1 MENGRGLWAPGGRR
15 RGKAGPST
23 PARNGKPPPRPSE
36 PRPDDAAHKK
46 AATHASAE
54 RMAWESHADA
64 LIAAF
69 ICGVWRAKKGEGRL
83 GRGFPLRAARRKP
96 RT

>member
-1 MENGRGLWAPGGRR
+1 MHQKDGAPD
-15 RGKAGPST
+15 T
-23 PARNGKPPPRPSE
+23 PARCGEARPRPSE

-54 RMAWESHADA
+54 RMAWESHVDA

-69 ICGVWRAKKGEGRL
+69 ACGVWRAKKGEGRL
-83 GRGFPLRAARRKP
+83 GGASLRRAAGSARISQ
-96 RT
+96 

>member
-1 MENGRGLWAPGGRR
+1 MHQKDGAPD
-15 RGKAGPST
+15 T
-23 PARNGKPPPRPSE
+23 PARCGKPPPRPSE

-46 AATHASAE
+46 AATHASAG

-69 ICGVWRAKKGEGRL
+69 ACGVWRAKKGEGRL
-83 GRGFPLRAARRKP
+83 GGASSLRRGFATGREFSRSAL
-96 RT
+96 

>member
-1 MENGRGLWAPGGRR
+1 MHQKDGAPD
-15 RGKAGPST
+15 T
-23 PARNGKPPPRPSE
+23 PARCGKAPPRPSE

-54 RMAWESHADA
+54 RMAWESHVDA

-69 ICGVWRAKKGEGRL
+69 ICGVWRAKKDEGRL
-83 GRGFPLRAARRKP
+83 GGVSSLRSGFATGREFSRSAL
-96 RT
+96 